1 MKEELLKSIREKT
14 LKGLELIK
22 SSDED
27 CKTKLILEAI
37 AMSYAEI
44 LIPNLKE
51 DNEEDK
57 SVRFLVDEMNYYKNN
72 I

>member
-44 LIPNLKE
+44 LIPNRKE